1 MHIIFLS
8 EQNTK
13 TIKHVILVLKLKKYI
28 MFSYLGPYECVDT
41 EQTLKLL
48 KQIVEG
54 VEYIHSQGI
63 MHRDLKV
70 SRVSR

>member
-1 MHIIFLS
+1 MEKHC
-8 EQNTK
+8 NTK
-13 TIKHVILVLKLKKYI
+13 IEYFIPDFELKYMHMVL
-28 MFSYLGPYECVDT
+28 YLGPYECVDT
-41 EQTLKLL
+41 EKTLKLL

-70 SRVSR
+70 SCFPR

>member
-1 MHIIFLS
+1 M
-8 EQNTK
+8 
-13 TIKHVILVLKLKKYI
+13 

-54 VEYIHSQGI
+54 VDYIHSRGI

-70 SRVSR
+70 SCISR

>member
-1 MHIIFLS
+1 
-8 EQNTK
+8 
-13 TIKHVILVLKLKKYI
+13 

-41 EQTLKLL
+41 ERTSKLL

-70 SRVSR
+70 SRISR